1 MDRKKIKQKN
11 LEVSLN
17 FFSSILIRSHNIH
30 SSLFLYLSLLSLTF
44 ILFLPTIT
52 LLTLLL
58 LLPFRNIRLV
68 SFRKITWHDCLS
80 DRNLLPTKTL
90 EYANYLTKV
99 RILTNVNTYKGRVPR
114 NCGINDVYI
123 DLWSA
128 CCQQRACYNRLLTTI
143 INDLSV
149 SI

>member
-1 MDRKKIKQKN
+1 M
-11 LEVSLN
+11 N
-17 FFSSILIRSHNIH
+17 FFSSILIRSRNIH
-30 SSLFLYLSLLSLTF
+30 SLVFPSSISLALIFA
-44 ILFLPTIT
+44 LFLPTIT
-52 LLTLLL
+52 LPTPLL

-114 NCGINDVYI
+114 NCGINDVCI

-128 CCQQRACYNRLLTTI
+128 CCQQRACYKDSWQLLLMI
-143 INDLSV
+143 YQYW
-149 SI
+149 